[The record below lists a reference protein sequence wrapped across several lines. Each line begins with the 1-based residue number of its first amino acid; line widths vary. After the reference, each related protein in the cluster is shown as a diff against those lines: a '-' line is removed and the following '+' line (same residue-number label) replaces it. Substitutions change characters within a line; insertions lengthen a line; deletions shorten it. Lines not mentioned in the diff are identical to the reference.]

1 MLLSLNQPD
10 LNDRSTKSRLNASV
24 YVEQEVYSG
33 SQEVL
38 GFYGS
43 TNESEN
49 QNAQQIKV
57 GKKGVS
63 SLEKQGVM
71 GKESN
76 VKLYERRETRKGG
89 IRWRDMGTEIK
100 QRQDTNQRNAMAN
113 NTGQRKQKRKTN

>member
-10 LNDRSTKSRLNASV
+10 LNDRSKKSRLNASV
-24 YVEQEVYSG
+24 YFEQEVYSG

-57 GKKGVS
+57 
-63 SLEKQGVM
+63 E
-71 GKESN
+71 
-76 VKLYERRETRKGG
+76 RKGS
-89 IRWRDMGTEIK
+89 RL
-100 QRQDTNQRNAMAN
+100 
-113 NTGQRKQKRKTN
+113 